1 MASCKLLFPRKDIP
15 LDAVNGRFVR
25 SAELDLLPQCGFGVL
40 ARRTAAL
47 SPYRSFC
54 KLSDAANA
62 PGCSRP
68 KSAVDEICMRRIPA
82 YPKQPF
88 NTLCSVIVGQRAALR
103 TKPASSTP
111 VHFLLPLEHSY
122 QLVAFTLVL
131 IADVHIG
138 YALMNEWGSALLVGN
153 LQWINRCLGAVSGN
167 VRDSTAGFCRHNC
180 HQCCAAIAPLTGPH
194 ARAGQGLYPIDVFT
208 FPVLSRSTY
217 RCKADIFASAHNR

>member
-1 MASCKLLFPRKDIP
+1 MPANSDAPQDRIEFLTPPNKSIGTKFKRHSPVANKSLSARPCPKAAVGASAANSP
-15 LDAVNGRFVR
+15 FVR
-25 SAELDLLPQCGFGVL
+25 SADLDLLPQYRFAVL
-40 ARRTAAL
+40 VRRTAAL

-111 VHFLLPLEHSY
+111 VHFLLPLEHAY

-138 YALMNEWGSALLVGN
+138 YALMNGGSPKEV
-153 LQWINRCLGAVSGN
+153 
-167 VRDSTAGFCRHNC
+167 VRPYD
-180 HQCCAAIAPLTGPH
+180 
-194 ARAGQGLYPIDVFT
+194 
-208 FPVLSRSTY
+208 
-217 RCKADIFASAHNR
+217 